1 MEFSLFWLSL
11 LIFFLGSYELLKKV
25 FLFLKSRQILIVI
38 LFLFSLSLSIF
49 HWMISIIFSLYLFI
63 PAVLF
68 WFYRDKLFN
77 YKLLSIYFIAV
88 LIISSILYIPVSDNL
103 WLQVNEKIYSYFSSS
118 SRIIKGLMEIYT
130 VAQFFRF
137 LYPSLFSFFFFLFF
151 AYISSKNLYSFWYR
165 LFKNFK
171 HNFAYWSVSLWIIF
185 AFLSVIAGQKA
196 NLLIL
201 SNIILNIAL
210 FFTYFYTMF
219 GLLLIFVF
227 LRKNGI
233 KYTLPSVVLFVIF
246 TVSGSYLPLIF
257 FALSGIGITDIWMN
271 YRNIAT
277 TN

>member
-1 MEFSLFWLSL
+1 
-11 LIFFLGSYELLKKV
+11 
-25 FLFLKSRQILIVI
+25 
-38 LFLFSLSLSIF
+38 
-49 HWMISIIFSLYLFI
+49 MISIIFSLYLFI